1 MTAPNVR
8 PIRIVPAGRGILLKP
23 GGSAIASGV
32 EPGPDTVKLD
42 PFLYPP
48 PFSTPI
54 NQSVNT
60 PITGPGTII
69 NGVAPLTI
77 PNNCYGVISSIDL
90 LLDSIVIT
98 SKVFWTFFINGN
110 PVPGFNGLTILGRNG
125 AASVSKSWQG
135 PLRLL
140 IPLGG
145 TVNVTIQDVDG
156 APYTAG
162 TTYYGWFFPQSRLAG
177 PDA

>member
-8 PIRIVPAGRGILLKP
+8 KIRIIPAGRGIPLKP
-23 GGSAIASGV
+23 GGSLVASGV
-32 EPGPDTVKLD
+32 DPGPDTVKLD

-54 NQSVNT
+54 NQAVNT
-60 PITGPGTII
+60 AITGAGTIVI
-69 NGVAPLTI
+69 GVAPFTV
-77 PNNCYGVISSIDL
+77 PPNCYGVISSIDL
-90 LLDSIVIT
+90 LLDSILISSNV
-98 SKVFWTFFINGN
+98 KWTFLINGN
-110 PVPGFNGLTILGRNG
+110 PIPGYAPLTILGRNG
-125 AASVSKSWQG
+125 AASVSKSWPG

-145 TVNVTIQDVDG
+145 TVSVMIQDVDG

-162 TTYYGWFFPQSRLAG
+162 TSYYGWFFPQNRLAN
-177 PDA
+177 A